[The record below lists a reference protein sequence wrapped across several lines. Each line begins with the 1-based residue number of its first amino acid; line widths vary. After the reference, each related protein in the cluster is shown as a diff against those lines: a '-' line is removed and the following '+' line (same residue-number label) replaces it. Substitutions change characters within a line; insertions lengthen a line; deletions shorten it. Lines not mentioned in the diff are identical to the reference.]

1 MTFTKSNMN
10 PYEAKMNEYRTALLI
25 NQQSTIEYIAVM
37 ADIPLFTSSD
47 DEMEMLL

>member
-1 MTFTKSNMN
+1 MTFTKSNMT

-37 ADIPLFTSSD
+37 ADIPLPTSSG